1 MPKVS
6 PMPPICSPEV
16 DSNKTVFGPAPSR
29 YTGRTSI
36 DKQASTISQ
45 SSCLSPV
52 NKGLSDFNVN
62 LFPVFVRHI
71 MVALFLFGSCALSS
85 TALTFV
91 AQGSGNVGRDAELPR
106 GMGAGSW
113 DICARGNPSLEGS
126 FSASC
131 VMVRL
136 LLLCVP
142 SLSVISSRGCFL
154 GRWACVTVAESLLVS
169 DKSP

>member
-1 MPKVS
+1 
-6 PMPPICSPEV
+6 
-16 DSNKTVFGPAPSR
+16 
-29 YTGRTSI
+29 
-36 DKQASTISQ
+36 
-45 SSCLSPV
+45 
-52 NKGLSDFNVN
+52 
-62 LFPVFVRHI
+62 

-113 DICARGNPSLEGS
+113 DIYARGNSSLEGS

-136 LLLCVP
+136 LLLYVP
-142 SLSVISSRGCFL
+142 SLSVTSSRGCFL
-154 GRWACVTVAESLLVS
+154 GRWACVAVAESLLVS